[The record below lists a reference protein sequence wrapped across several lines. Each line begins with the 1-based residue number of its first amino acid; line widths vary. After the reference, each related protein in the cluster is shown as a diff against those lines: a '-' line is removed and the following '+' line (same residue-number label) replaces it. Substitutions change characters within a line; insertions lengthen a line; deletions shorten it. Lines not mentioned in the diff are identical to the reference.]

1 VKHLALVG
9 LAAVVVFAFACSTGS
24 DKSSPMM
31 MKCAGCKMDAPKDKI
46 CPKDGMCAHCDK
58 CMAKCEGCGQEV
70 RCFDMCPK
78 CHKMC
83 MKCDKCTAKC
93 EKCGHEVK
101 MADMCPKCG
110 KCCAKCDTCAK

>member
-1 VKHLALVG
+1 MKHLALVG
-9 LAAVVVFAFACSTGS
+9 LASVVVFAFACSTGG
-24 DKSSPMM
+24 DKGTMM
-31 MKCAGCKMDAPKDKI
+31 MKCSGCKMDCPKDKI

-58 CMAKCEGCGQEV
+58 CTAKCDGCGQEV